1 MIVTIV
7 MMFFS
12 SRPFVRLNS
21 FPFGTYVRRLMAP
34 NAHTRR
40 VQVRVR
46 FVGGREGE

>member
-1 MIVTIV
+1 MNVTIV

-12 SRPFVRLNS
+12 FRPFVRLNS
-21 FPFGTYVRRLMAP
+21 LPFGTYVRLMAP
-34 NAHTRR
+34 NAHTPR